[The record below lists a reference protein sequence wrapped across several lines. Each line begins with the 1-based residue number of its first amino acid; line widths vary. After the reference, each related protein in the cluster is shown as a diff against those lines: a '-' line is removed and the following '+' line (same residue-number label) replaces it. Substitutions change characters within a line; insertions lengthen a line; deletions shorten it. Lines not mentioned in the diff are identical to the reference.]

1 MADPADVPF
10 PASSRLSAIAQTG
23 QEAGQASGGPRTIR
37 YAEQLDEG
45 RTFSIGPEV
54 EIVLGYTQAEWMADP
69 LLWVNLLHPDDR
81 ERVVSACNTAN
92 ERLEP
97 FRAEY
102 RMIDRAGRVVYI
114 MDVAMLV
121 FGAQGQPL
129 CWEGLMTVRE
139 VGPPSPAGE
148 ATDHDSAPAEQ

>member
-1 MADPADVPF
+1 MADPADVPSS
-10 PASSRLSAIAQTG
+10 ASSRLSAIAQTTG
-23 QEAGQASGGPRTIR
+23 QETGQAPAGPRTIR

-45 RTFSIGPEV
+45 RTFSISPEV

-69 LLWVNLLHPDDR
+69 LLWVDLLHPDDR
-81 ERVVSACNTAN
+81 ERVVVACNLAN

-102 RMIDRAGRVVYI
+102 RMIDRAGRVVHI

-121 FGAQGQPL
+121 YGAQGQPL
-129 CWEGLMTVRE
+129 CWEGVMTVRE
-139 VGPPSPAGE
+139 TPSSTG
-148 ATDHDSAPAEQ
+148 

>member
-1 MADPADVPF
+1 MADPADF
-10 PASSRLSAIAQTG
+10 PSSASSRLSAIAQTG
-23 QEAGQASGGPRTIR
+23 EEIGRASGAPRTIL
-37 YAEQLDEG
+37 YTEQLDEG
-45 RTFSIGPEV
+45 RTFSIGPEI

-81 ERVVSACNTAN
+81 EHVVEACNTAN

-102 RMIDRAGRVVYI
+102 RMIDRAGRVVHI
-114 MDVAMLV
+114 MDEAKLV

-139 VGPPSPAGE
+139 APSSPA
-148 ATDHDSAPAEQ
+148 S